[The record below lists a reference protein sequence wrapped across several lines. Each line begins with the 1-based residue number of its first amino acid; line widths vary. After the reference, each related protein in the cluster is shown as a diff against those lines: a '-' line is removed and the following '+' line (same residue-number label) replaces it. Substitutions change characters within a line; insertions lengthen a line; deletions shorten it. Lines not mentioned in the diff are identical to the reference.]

1 MLPMRHQP
9 KLRLCAQHKPP
20 IGVGRVVL
28 GLLSGLLSVLL
39 VGCGGNSALQM
50 ATAAQAPVCSAEGLT
65 LERGFTSSERRSY
78 AYLPFAVPQGTQRI
92 EVLYGWSS
100 RDAIPSNPL
109 TATTVDL
116 GLWDSRGLESGFR
129 GWGGSRQGRLDS
141 GSGPVF
147 IQADA
152 ADRGFEPGPIQPGIW
167 HVELGLAAT
176 GLQGADAQVQIR
188 CLEQAQVLPP
198 RPSQALD
205 PSYVAR
211 DRAGWYAGDFHM
223 HGYHS
228 NPQAPDWEG
237 VIEQARAAKLD
248 LLMLTDYVTQRH
260 HQELAQA
267 QAANPDLLLWPGRE
281 VITYFGH
288 VNVHGTV
295 NGSPEYRHGY
305 GDITMSLIQ
314 QQAQAA
320 GALFQ
325 INHPTIF
332 PPPLFSNLCRG
343 CAYELDAFTD
353 FSAVDT
359 VEVVTGPPI
368 VDGADVGLP
377 SLGLQIENPFI
388 TTAIDW
394 WLDKLRQGFFMTA
407 VSASDSKGVDA
418 PDERGRKGYGSSATQ
433 IHAQSL
439 SRAGI
444 REALQAGRA
453 YVQVRGVN
461 DAPTAELLV
470 STENGQQGGFG
481 SQLQADQATM
491 EISLQGASGQILTVF
506 RDQIPVYTAVITAEP
521 YVGRFPIFRV
531 PFDEGP
537 LGSIWR
543 FEIRDLSSRTLI
555 SNPVFLQA
563 QAPG

>member
-1 MLPMRHQP
+1 MCDRD
-9 KLRLCAQHKPP
+9 A
-20 IGVGRVVL
+20 
-28 GLLSGLLSVLL
+28 L
-39 VGCGGNSALQM
+39 V
-50 ATAAQAPVCSAEGLT
+50 
-65 LERGFTSSERRSY
+65 LERGFEPSERRSY
-78 AYLPFAVPQGTQRI
+78 AYLPFTVPAGTQRI
-92 EVLYGWSS
+92 EVLYGWTS
-100 RDAIPSNPL
+100 RDFVPANPL

-141 GSGPVF
+141 DSGPVF
-147 IQADA
+147 IQANS
-152 ADRGFEPGPIQPGIW
+152 ADRGFEPGAIQPGTW

-176 GLQGADAQVQIR
+176 GSQGADAEVHIR
-188 CLEQAQVLPP
+188 CLPEAQTLET
-198 RPSQALD
+198 RPTAPLD
-205 PSYVAR
+205 PNYVAR
-211 DRAGWYAGDFHM
+211 STPGWYAGDFHM

-228 NPQAPDWEG
+228 NPQAPDWTG
-237 VIEQARAAKLD
+237 VIEQARAAGLD

-260 HQELAQA
+260 HGELTQA
-267 QAANPDLLLWPGRE
+267 QAANPELLLWPGRE

-295 NGSPEYRHGY
+295 DGSPEYRHGY

-314 QQAQAA
+314 QQAKAA

-359 VEVVTGPPI
+359 VEVVTGPPL

-377 SLGLQIENPFI
+377 SLGVQIENPFI

-407 VSASDSKGVDA
+407 VSASDYKGVA
-418 PDERGRKGYGSSATQ
+418 SPAERERIGYGSSATQ
-433 IHAQSL
+433 IYAAEL
-439 SRAGI
+439 SRSGI
-444 REALQAGRA
+444 REALQQGRA

-461 DAPTAELLV
+461 DSPTAELMV
-470 STENGQQGGFG
+470 TTSDGQQGGFG
-481 SQLQADQATM
+481 SQLQADQATAQ
-491 EISLQGASGQILTVF
+491 ISLQGASGQILTLY
-506 RDQIPVYTAVITAEP
+506 RDQVPVYSQVVTTDH
-521 YVGRFPIFRV
+521 YVGNFTMFRV

-543 FEIRDLSSRTLI
+543 FETRDIASRTLI
-555 SNPVFLQA
+555 SNPVFLQ
-563 QAPG
+563 PNTN

>member
-1 MLPMRHQP
+1 MLP
-9 KLRLCAQHKPP
+9 AT
-20 IGVGRVVL
+20 
-28 GLLSGLLSVLL
+28 L
-39 VGCGGNSALQM
+39 VGCGGGRSGAPMPGDRDAPLC
-50 ATAAQAPVCSAEGLT
+50 TADGIT
-65 LERGFTSSERRSY
+65 LERGFEPEERRTY
-78 AYLPFAVPQGTQRI
+78 AYLPFTVPAGTQRI
-92 EVLYGWSS
+92 ELLYGWTS
-100 RDAIPSNPL
+100 RDALPETPL

-116 GLWDSRGLESGFR
+116 GLWDSRGLDEGFR
-129 GWGGSRQGRLDS
+129 GWGGSRQGRLD
-141 GSGPVF
+141 GDSGPVF
-147 IQADA
+147 VQADA
-152 ADRGFEPGPIQPGIW
+152 ADRGFEPGPIRPGLW

-176 GLQGADAQVQIR
+176 GVQGADAQVQIR
-188 CLEQAQVLPP
+188 CLNQAQALSP
-198 RPSQALD
+198 RPAQMLD
-205 PSYVAR
+205 PAYVAR
-211 DRAGWYAGDFHM
+211 AGAGWYAGDFHM

-228 NPQAPDWEG
+228 NPQAPDWAG
-237 VIEQARAAKLD
+237 VIEQARAASLD

-260 HQELAQA
+260 HAELAQA

-295 NGSPEYRHGY
+295 ADSPEYRHGF

-314 QQAQAA
+314 QQARAD

-368 VDGADVGLP
+368 VDGGDVGLP
-377 SLGLQIENPFI
+377 SLGPQIENPFI

-394 WLDKLRQGFFMTA
+394 WLDKLRQGYFMTA

-418 PDERGRKGYGSSATQ
+418 PEERSRKGYGSSATQ
-433 IHAQSL
+433 IYADSL

-444 REALQAGRA
+444 REALQQGRA

-461 DAPTAELLV
+461 DAPTAELRV
-470 STENGQQGGFG
+470 TSSDGQQGGFG
-481 SQLQADQATM
+481 SRIQADAATL
-491 EISLQGASGQILTVF
+491 EITLQGATGQVLTVF
-506 RDQIPVYTAVITAEP
+506 RDQLPVYTTVIDADP
-521 YVGRFPIFRV
+521 YVGSFPIFRV

-537 LGSIWR
+537 LGSLWR
-543 FEIRDLSSRTLI
+543 FETRDLASRTLI
-555 SNPVFLQA
+555 GNPVFLQPA
-563 QAPG
+563 SSG